1 MCSAKNEFE
10 MRWDEKI
17 WDEMKGQ
24 STTDDIHISKANSNE
39 IYLYWNDKIVENH
52 KLTKKKK
59 SLIQ

>member
-52 KLTKKKK
+52 KLTKKK
-59 SLIQ
+59 